1 MNKFSTTKW
10 IGILGML
17 IWALAGFLRD
27 TWVASIPVVNFILGI
42 APNFGALWG
51 FASLVE
57 YNYPILFKKEFTFR
71 LAVISVMGIFLLALL
86 SEIIHDVFLGSPFDI
101 YDMIATFI
109 TADIYV
115 LLSFF
120 TYSKKKK

>member
-1 MNKFSTTKW
+1 MNKFATTKW

-17 IWALAGFLRD
+17 IWVLAGFLRD

-42 APNFGALWG
+42 
-51 FASLVE
+51 ASLVE

-109 TADIYV
+109 AADIYV

-120 TYSKKKK
+120 TYSKKLKDEAI